1 LLGTVGKASRVL
13 DLFTSETPEWGV
25 TEAALALQI
34 PRSSAHD
41 LLGTLAC
48 TGLLRRVEGNRYRPG
63 VKLLCLSS
71 AALDSF
77 AVRGAARPVME
88 CLARRLGATIHLAIL
103 DQAEVVYIDKVTPAS
118 GPQIKA
124 SGVGRRLPA
133 HATAVGKAL
142 LAHQPSATITHTLE
156 CVDLKQLTERTVCSV
171 DALRFELRGALRAGV
186 ARDREG
192 SVQGVCC
199 HAAPINERGATTA
212 AVSVSVPVAAEQRLA
227 DRYDE
232 IVHGAAIRISRT
244 LTADARDHEPAGQCV
259 AI

>member
-1 LLGTVGKASRVL
+1 LLGTVGKASRL
-13 DLFTSETPEWGV
+13 LELFTSETPEWGV
-25 TEAALALQI
+25 TEAALALQL

-41 LLGTLAC
+41 LLDTLAC

-88 CLARRLGATIHLAIL
+88 RLADKLGATIHLAIL

-118 GPQIKA
+118 GPKIAA

-133 HATAVGKAL
+133 HCSAIGKAL
-142 LAHQPSATITHTLE
+142 LAHQPAATMAHTLDRLE
-156 CVDLKQLTERTVCSV
+156 LRPLTERTVCSV
-171 DALRFELRGALRAGV
+171 DALRFELGGTKRSGV

-192 SVQGVCC
+192 SVDGVCC
-199 HAAPINERGATTA
+199 HAAPIVERGSATA
-212 AVSVSVPVAAEQRLA
+212 AISLSVPLAAEQRLA

-232 IVHGAAIRISRT
+232 IVSAAAIRISRT
-244 LTADARDHEPAGQCV
+244 LTTSARDHEPARERV
-259 AI
+259 AV